1 MSENN
6 KPAAKVSVYPV
17 HATIWR
23 NGNFYSVVFERSY
36 KDKDGS
42 WKRTN
47 SFSGRDLL
55 SLAKCAD
62 MAHTETERLR
72 AQDSR
77 EASEEIP
84 ADDE

>member
-23 NGNFYSVVFERSY
+23 NGNFYSVTFERSY

-47 SFSGRDLL
+47 SFSGHELL
-55 SLAKCAD
+55 WLAKCAD
-62 MAHTETERLR
+62 MAHTETLRLR
-72 AQDSR
+72 ALDTR
-77 EASEEIP
+77 ETNEEV
-84 ADDE
+84 AGDDE